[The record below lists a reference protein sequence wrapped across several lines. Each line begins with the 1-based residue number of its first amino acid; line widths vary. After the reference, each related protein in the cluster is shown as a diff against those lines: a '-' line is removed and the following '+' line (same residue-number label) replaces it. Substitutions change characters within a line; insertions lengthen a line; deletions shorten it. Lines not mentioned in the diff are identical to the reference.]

1 MTVDPNALISAIRQA
16 LPAGTGDVG
25 LHEPEFIGN
34 EAKYLQDCISTGWV
48 SYLGKYV
55 DQFEQELARL
65 TGRKHAFAAVNGTA
79 ALHAAL
85 VAMDIGPGDE
95 VILPSITF
103 VASANSVAQAGAI
116 PHLVDV
122 ESRTLGL
129 DIDRLHAHLRSIV
142 VRKDGATIN
151 KQSGRRIAAIV
162 PVHVFGQ
169 PIDHDAL
176 DIVAREFSLPVMV
189 DATESLGSTWHGKP
203 AGSFGVMSVLSFNGN
218 KIVTT
223 GGGGAIVM
231 DDDALA
237 KKVRHLATTAK
248 VPHKWAFVH
257 DRTAFNYRLPNLNA
271 AVGCAQ
277 LEVLDQFLAEKRQ
290 LAANYREQLAGIAGV
305 EVMKDQ
311 PGTESNYWLVALKLD
326 REAAAKRDDLLE
338 ALHAAGL
345 KCRPLWTPMH
355 MLPMFVQSPRMEDL
369 SVTEDMFARVLNLP
383 SSPRL
388 GRAAKASA

>member
-1 MTVDPNALISAIRQA
+1 MDSSQLIAAIRAA
-16 LPAGTGDVG
+16 LPPGTGEVG
-25 LHEPEFIGN
+25 LHEPELSGN
-34 EAKYLQDCISTGWV
+34 ELNYLTKCVETNWV
-48 SYLGKYV
+48 SYLGGYV
-55 DQFEQELARL
+55 DQFEQELARV
-65 TGRKHAFAAVNGTA
+65 TGRQHAFAAVNGTA

-85 VAMDIGPGDE
+85 VALDVVPGDE

-122 ESRTLGL
+122 EDRTLGL
-129 DIDRLHAHLRSIV
+129 DIARLRDHLKKIAAT
-142 VRKDGATIN
+142 KDGVTTN
-151 KQSGRRIAAIV
+151 RETGRRIAGIV

-176 DIVAREFSLPVMV
+176 DAVAKEFSLPVLA

-203 AGSFGVMSVLSFNGN
+203 AGSYGLLSVLSFNGN

-223 GGGGAIVM
+223 GGGGAIVS
-231 DDDALA
+231 DDDRLA
-237 KKVRHLATTAK
+237 AKVKHLASTAK
-248 VPHKWAFVH
+248 LPHKWEFNH

-271 AVGCAQ
+271 AVGVAQ
-277 LEVLDQFLAEKRQ
+277 LEKLDQFLAEKRR
-290 LAANYREQLAGIAGV
+290 LAANYRKSLSGIAGV
-305 EVMKDQ
+305 QVMSDP
-311 PGTESNYWLVALKLD
+311 PGTESNYWLVAIKLD
-326 REAAAKRDDLLE
+326 RALAPRRDELLG

-355 MLPMFVQSPRMEDL
+355 MLPMFASSPRMDDL
-369 SVTEDMFARVLNLP
+369 SVAEDMFTRIINLP

-388 GRAAKASA
+388 GRTA